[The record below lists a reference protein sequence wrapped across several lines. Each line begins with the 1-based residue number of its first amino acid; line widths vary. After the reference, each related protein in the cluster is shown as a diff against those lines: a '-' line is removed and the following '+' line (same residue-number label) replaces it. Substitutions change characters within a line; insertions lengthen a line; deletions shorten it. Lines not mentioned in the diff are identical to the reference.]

1 MNILP
6 ILAQISGNAVISSL
20 IWVIV
25 LGVVFWLLWWL
36 IGYVGLPEP
45 FNKVA
50 RVILAV
56 AAVIVL
62 INCLLTLAGHPLVRW

>member
-1 MNILP
+1 MEL
-6 ILAQISGNAVISSL
+6 LAQISGSAVVSAL
-20 IWVIV
+20 IWIIV
-25 LGVVFWLLWWL
+25 LGIVFWLLWWL
-36 IGYVGLPEP
+36 VSYVGLPEP

-62 INCLLTLAGHPLVRW
+62 INCLLSLAGHPLVHWP